1 MGLGI
6 WQLGVGKS
14 LHPLF
19 PVTGSF
25 YNPGPYAAY
34 VAIGMSVAL
43 VQLAELR
50 KEARYYYYRKV
61 AYLLL
66 LVFGTFVLLIA
77 GSRGALLSLFVVAFW
92 KYGRLIRR
100 YLGYLIVVGFS
111 LGTVL
116 LYAKFGSVMGRLVIW
131 YLSGKLIAENCLFGA
146 GIGSFKGEYGQ
157 ALFHFS
163 LSRLKLII
171 LHIMWM

>member
-66 LVFGTFVLLIA
+66 
-77 GSRGALLSLFVVAFW
+77 W
-92 KYGRLIRR
+92 C
-100 YLGYLIVVGFS
+100 LGH
-111 LGTVL
+111 
-116 LYAKFGSVMGRLVIW
+116 LY
-131 YLSGKLIAENCLFGA
+131 C
-146 GIGSFKGEYGQ
+146 
-157 ALFHFS
+157 
-163 LSRLKLII
+163 
-171 LHIMWM
+171 